1 MDVSVHG
8 SPPGFQRDVLVCDFH
23 HRWALSAFCGF
34 EPEHEF
40 SSISSGAPDLN
51 CRTWF
56 KAGFPSGQKETGRPG
71 AGLVGPGKPGIAP
84 PPEGLTRAQGWVG
97 GAGGRFEET
106 EQW

>member
-1 MDVSVHG
+1 MCLSTAPHLAFKG
-8 SPPGFQRDVLVCDFH
+8 TS
-23 HRWALSAFCGF
+23 LSATFTIAGLFLRFVEF

-97 GAGGRFEET
+97 GAGGWFEET